1 MSQNGISGSQM
12 MLAFL
17 AGAVTGAAVALLAT
31 PKSGADARQS
41 IRGWATDAQG
51 TAGRV
56 PDALRVA
63 YARASVAAKD
73 AFTQAL
79 REEAPEA
86 EIVSDLD
93 SSFESR

>member
-31 PKSGADARQS
+31 PQSGSDARRS
-41 IRGWATDAQG
+41 LRGWAEDAQG
-51 TAGRV
+51 TAVKV

-73 AFTQAL
+73 AFTEAL
-79 REEAPEA
+79 REEAPKA
-86 EIVSDLD
+86 DVVSGIG
-93 SSFESR
+93 SSFDS